1 MVAKLLINNI
11 FAYSP
16 KKNNANP
23 IAEYSTLY
31 PDTNSAS
38 ASGKS
43 KGCRFVSAK
52 IDTQKMRN
60 KGNIGTIYQTIFC
73 AATISNKFKD

>member
-1 MVAKLLINNI
+1 MVLGIKLKTKKFNGGNHPPKNKIAANTLISNM

-16 KKNNANP
+16 KKNKANV

-43 KGCRFVSAK
+43 NGCRFVSA
-52 IDTQKMRN
+52 
-60 KGNIGTIYQTIFC
+60 NIEI
-73 AATISNKFKD
+73 